1 MAKTLLGYKD
11 VMSLG
16 INKVMAYRMIHMV
29 QDSDEYK
36 NSNVSKVICGA
47 KQVPISMFTNGLS
60 YFSMN
65 DINIFM
71 IYPSIKTMM
80 IVTNQGKTWYI
91 NKLDNFN
98 FEEAKSVMKDALEKY
113 KDKDVAIEKFLKKG
127 YSFGIERN

>member
-47 KQVPISMFTNGLS
+47 KQVPISMFTNVFPEFKKACKAVSYTHLDVYKRQGLEGS
-60 YFSMN
+60 
-65 DINIFM
+65 
-71 IYPSIKTMM
+71 
-80 IVTNQGKTWYI
+80 
-91 NKLDNFN
+91 
-98 FEEAKSVMKDALEKY
+98 
-113 KDKDVAIEKFLKKG
+113 
-127 YSFGIERN
+127 